1 MTDDVLSG
9 ELLVR
14 FDASVADLL
23 DQAGLTKA
31 ASTKSGVT
39 SVDEVL
45 SILEGCT
52 LERVLP
58 QIAVLRGLGADVIPI
73 MSEASI
79 SGMSSGFRRKLQL
92 KKLLQGFPLLEKSA
106 VSSTT
111 GQSGRLSIN
120 RQSLLHV
127 RMSQL

>member
-1 MTDDVLSG
+1 MKMNRIFRNLIIVAVAAGLAVSCNISAPETGNNQKAPEMTDDVLSG

-52 LERVLP
+52 LERVFP
-58 QIAVLRGLGADVIPI
+58 VDRRTEERQFRT
-73 MSEASI
+73 ASI
-79 SGMSSGFRRKLQL
+79 SGM
-92 KKLLQGFPLLEKSA
+92 
-106 VSSTT
+106 
-111 GQSGRLSIN
+111 
-120 RQSLLHV
+120 
-127 RMSQL
+127 